1 MRCRSARAGESQN
14 FAETIDI
21 EPLHVAVY
29 VEQLGQRLAKSSVKQ
44 HLTAIRM
51 PFDGLVVGQVMTSNP
66 HCHTSLLKPLLTVIP
81 AAESSATARLRHV
94 S

>member
-1 MRCRSARAGESQN
+1 MRCWSARAGESQN

-29 VEQLGQRLAKSSVKQ
+29 VEQLGQRLAKPSVKQ

-51 PFDGLVVGQVMTSNP
+51 PFDWLVVGQVVTSNP
-66 HCHTSLLKPLLTVIP
+66 HCHTSLFRPLLKVIP
-81 AAESSATARLRHV
+81 VRYGSSRVAAS
-94 S
+94 